1 MNIRFVTTLAI
12 AVLIAPV
19 AGYAAETKS
28 TTASVKEHVS
38 DSVITARIKTEYAK
52 DKDVS
57 ALNIKVD
64 TDDKGVVT
72 LSGTA
77 KSKAEADKAVRIAR
91 DTKGVSS
98 VKNEIK
104 VQAR

>member
-1 MNIRFVTTLAI
+1 MNTRLATTLVI
-12 AVLIAPV
+12 AALIAPV
-19 AGYAAETKS
+19 AGYAADPK
-28 TTASVKEHVS
+28 SVKESIKENVS
-38 DSVITARIKTEYAK
+38 DSVITTKIKAEYAK

-57 ALNIKVD
+57 ALKIKVD

-72 LSGTA
+72 LSGNA
-77 KSKAEADKAVRIAR
+77 RSEAEADKAVKIAR

-104 VQAR
+104 VQAK